1 MHEWYRRKA
10 FAASC
15 SNPFTGLLSG
25 IVGISRGDSQPHQI
39 AYGMLKMKQKTQTS
53 KTTQQIPDA
62 GIRRKRPTP
71 SKRML
76 KRPSKR
82 QNIPHISALSLWF
95 QYIKLQSECKAM
107 KENVMGVS
115 PAKVERLHTVLTGR
129 RLQPPCTGIPGAD
142 PVTFEPLSFM
152 RGGIA

>member
-1 MHEWYRRKA
+1 
-10 FAASC
+10 
-15 SNPFTGLLSG
+15 
-25 IVGISRGDSQPHQI
+25 
-39 AYGMLKMKQKTQTS
+39 MLKMKQKTQTS

-142 PVTFEPLSFM
+142 PVTFEPLSFYL
-152 RGGIA
+152 GVIKK